1 MLDALVVVILVPTVA
16 SLYRLL
22 LGVWLTLPAGALTG
36 WAVVVR
42 DERLGLPRDE
52 TPTAGR

>member
-16 SLYRLL
+16 GLYRLL

-42 DERLGLPRDE
+42 DERLGLSRDE